1 MCMYIYI
8 YPPLHFFFLD
18 KRPHINEAVIQ
29 HLIYIFPIG
38 RYTQSIHFLFVE
50 QIE

>member
-8 YPPLHFFFLD
+8 PSAALFFLD
-18 KRPHINEAVIQ
+18 KRPQINEAVIQ